1 MDINDLESKLNNI
14 STDLNKEKIK
24 LKEISKKFSELEHD
38 NEIDEYKLKEN
49 YYQYFSDSEKK
60 YMRENDK
67 YKKLISGFSKAYLE
81 MSDFYVGPELPRD
94 TITFLDSSKDIEAL
108 YFLFCMSL
116 FLK

>member
-1 MDINDLESKLNNI
+1 MDIDNLESKLNNI
-14 STDLNKEKIK
+14 SNDLNQEGNK
-24 LKEISKKFSELEHD
+24 LIQISKKFSELEHD
-38 NEIDEYKLKEN
+38 NEIDEYNMKEN
-49 YYQYFSDSEKK
+49 YYQYLSDNDKK

-81 MSDFYVGPELPRD
+81 MSDFYVGPELPRNSV
-94 TITFLDSSKDIEAL
+94 TFLDSSKDIEAL